1 MALLTC
7 REVALGYE
15 GQTVLEDVSFSVEP
29 GEYLCIVGENGSG
42 KSTLIQGL
50 LRLKAPLAGEILR
63 GDGLT
68 ASGIGYLPQKSRIQ
82 RDFPAGVY
90 EVVLSGRLGRL
101 KNRLWYR
108 REDREAALAEM
119 ERLGLSDLRDHS
131 FQELSGGQQQRV
143 LLARA
148 MCAADRLLLLD
159 EPAAGLDPVVTAQ
172 LYEQI
177 AAANRELGL
186 AVIMVTHDIPAAV
199 RYADR
204 ILHLRH
210 RQLFY
215 GTAEEYRK
223 SAVGRHFLEG
233 EETA

>member
-7 REVALGYE
+7 RDVSFGYE
-15 GQTVLEDVSFSVEP
+15 GQTVLQEVSFSVEP

-50 LRLKAPLAGEILR
+50 LRLKAPLAGEIVR
-63 GDGLT
+63 GEGLT
-68 ASGIGYLPQKSRIQ
+68 SSGIGYLPQKSRIQ

-108 REDREAALAEM
+108 KEDREAACAEM
-119 ERLGLSDLRDHS
+119 ARMGLTELKDHS

-148 MCAADRLLLLD
+148 MCAAEQLLLLD

-172 LYEQI
+172 LYSQI
-177 AAANRELGL
+177 AAANRERGL

-204 ILHLRH
+204 ILHLRY
-210 RQLFY
+210 RPLFY
-215 GTAEEYRK
+215 GTAEEYRS

>member
-131 FQELSGGQQQRV
+131 F
-143 LLARA
+143 ARSSRMSRRRA
-148 MCAADRLLLLD
+148 S
-159 EPAAGLDPVVTAQ
+159 TAT
-172 LYEQI
+172 
-177 AAANRELGL
+177 R
-186 AVIMVTHDIPAAV
+186 
-199 RYADR
+199 
-204 ILHLRH
+204 
-210 RQLFY
+210 
-215 GTAEEYRK
+215 TAEPVSSFSIWSSPAFSR
-223 SAVGRHFLEG
+223 S
-233 EETA
+233 